1 MEIFSF
7 AILAFIMGIKHAF
20 DADHV
25 LLVSNFL
32 SRTKRLDESLNISLN
47 WGVGHM
53 LTAGI
58 ITLII
63 FYNVNSY
70 PVVMLLENFEIIIAS
85 IMIAMGIIS
94 LTIGI
99 PLQHKHEHN
108 HDGIKHEHVHTH
120 RVGGFIKKDL
130 KSHHASF
137 GVGIIHGLASND
149 ELFIVLILGLGIG
162 SVTTLLGALFLFST
176 GVILGMMLFSILL
189 LKSSN
194 VLTKNFKLILN
205 YGFGI
210 SAIIYGLYLFS
221 INTGLEIFQHLF

>member
-20 DADHV
+20 DADHILV
-25 LLVSNFL
+25 VSNFL
-32 SRTKRLDESLNISLN
+32 SRSKRLDESLNISLN
-47 WGVGHM
+47 WGIGHM

-63 FYNVNSY
+63 FYNVNSL
-70 PVVMLLENFEIIIAS
+70 PVVMLLEYFEIIIAL
-85 IMIAMGIIS
+85 IMVVMGIIS

-108 HDGIKHEHVHTH
+108 HDGNEHVHTH

-130 KSHHASF
+130 KSHHTSF

-162 SVTTLLGALFLFST
+162 SITTLLGALFLFST
-176 GVILGMMLFSILL
+176 GVVLGMMLFSILL

-194 VLTKNFKLILN
+194 VLTKNFKWILN

-210 SAIIYGLYLFS
+210 SSIIYGLYLFS
-221 INTGLEIFQHLF
+221 INTGLEIFHHLF

>member
-63 FYNVNSY
+63 FYNVNSR

-85 IMIAMGIIS
+85 IMVVMGIIS

-130 KSHHASF
+130 KAHHASF

-176 GVILGMMLFSILL
+176 GVVLGMMLFSILL

>member
-20 DADHV
+20 DADHILV
-25 LLVSNFL
+25 VSNFL

-63 FYNVNSY
+63 FYNVNSR

-85 IMIAMGIIS
+85 IMVVMGIIS

-130 KSHHASF
+130 KAHHASF

-176 GVILGMMLFSILL
+176 GVVLGMMLFSILL